1 MPNLLAA
8 PRLPEMS
15 ALAVRAG
22 LATST
27 RLNRRLLAVLG
38 DGEQRLR
45 QVAAT
50 VMGESEALNARLI
63 SRLRQSPEPAPALA
77 EVLERSTRLTR
88 DAVGPLLGRVG
99 LAPAAKTATAAGA
112 TATTEV
118 KTVSPP
124 DSPSVSP
131 SAKKSRPA
139 PRTAQSAT
147 KKATATRTVVSK
159 APAKQAIKAV
169 APSAAAKQA
178 NPTTG
183 ATRRSATAAAGSR
196 TRSRRAN
203 VG

>member
-8 PRLPEMS
+8 PRLRKVS

-27 RLNRRLLAVLG
+27 RLNRGLLAVLG

-45 QVAAT
+45 QVA
-50 VMGESEALNARLI
+50 
-63 SRLRQSPEPAPALA
+63 
-77 EVLERSTRLTR
+77 TRLTR

-112 TATTEV
+112 TAPTQV

-124 DSPSVSP
+124 DSPSVAP
-131 SAKKSRPA
+131 SAKKSRSA
-139 PRTAQSAT
+139 PRTAQAGT

-183 ATRRSATAAAGSR
+183 ATRRAATGAAGSR

>member
-77 EVLERSTRLTR
+77 KVLERSTRLTR

-99 LAPAAKTATAAGA
+99 LAPAAKTAAAGA

-131 SAKKSRPA
+131 SAKKSRSA